1 MRKRRS
7 DRNHIIYIIENR
19 QTSEIYIGITA
30 VAGRAFLGSLQYRWK
45 KHVSRSKNET
55 FDWNLYR
62 SIRHWGIDQFSIRI
76 LETIRGKAQAHT
88 REVELIRQL
97 RPQLNSTH
105 KAVCAL

>member
-30 VAGRAFLGSLQYRWK
+30 VSGRAFLRSLQFRWK
-45 KHVSRSKNET
+45 KHVSRSKNEA
-55 FDWNLYR
+55 FDWKLYR
-62 SIRHWGIDQFSIRI
+62 SIRQWGIDQFTIRI
-76 LETIRGKAQAHT
+76 HQIIRGKAEAHT

-97 RPQLNSTH
+97 HPQLNSTH
-105 KAVCAL
+105 KCVL